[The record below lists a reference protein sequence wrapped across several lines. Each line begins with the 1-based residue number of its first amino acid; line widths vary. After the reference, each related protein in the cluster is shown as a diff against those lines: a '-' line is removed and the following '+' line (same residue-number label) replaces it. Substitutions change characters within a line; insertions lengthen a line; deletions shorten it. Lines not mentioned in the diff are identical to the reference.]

1 MPKID
6 IEYEVLDGIVV
17 AGLKDMLNLAIE
29 GYRDAQYDEDREGY
43 AKDIAALE
51 HVLGLYR

>member
-17 AGLKDMLNLAIE
+17 AGLEDMLNLCIE

-51 HVLGLYR
+51 YVLGMYR

>member
-6 IEYEVLDGIVV
+6 IEYEVLDGIVK
-17 AGLKDMLNLAIE
+17 AALRDMLSMMIE
-29 GYRDAQYDEDREGY
+29 RYRDAKHEVDREGY

-51 HVLGLYR
+51 HVLGIYE

>member
-6 IEYEVLDGIVV
+6 IDYETLDGIVK
-17 AGLKDMLNLAIE
+17 AGLKDMLNTMIE
-29 GYRDAQYDEDREGY
+29 GYREAKHEVDREGY

-51 HVLGLYR
+51 HVLGIYE

>member
-6 IEYEVLDGIVV
+6 IDYETLDGIVK
-17 AGLKDMLNLAIE
+17 AALRDMLNTMIE
-29 GYRDAQYDEDREGY
+29 GYRDAKHEADRKDY

-51 HVLGLYR
+51 HVLGIYE